1 MAVEKTQGILNE
13 QQFNSSPLKG
23 LISYQDYVT
32 KALKLGSAFTVQRLL
47 AMQDAEKTSDKIR
60 NSVKGWQLEKEA
72 EKDAAEEEYYA
83 ALAQMKAMKTAQ
95 EKAFKR
101 AEEELASFGE
111 DSFRYNDAYKKYH
124 DSTKT
129 YSDAETNWK
138 IAMDKFM
145 SANKVAHNAF
155 FTAQGLN

>member
-1 MAVEKTQGILNE
+1 MSVEKAQGILTE

-23 LISYQDYVT
+23 FVTYQDYVS

-47 AMQDAEKTSDKIR
+47 AMSDAEKTSKNIKD
-60 NSVKGWQLEKEA
+60 SVKGWQLEKEA
-72 EKDAAEEEYYA
+72 AKNAAEEEYYA
-83 ALAQMKAMKTAQ
+83 ALAQMKAMKSAQ
-95 EKAFKR
+95 EKAYKK
-101 AEEELASFGE
+101 AEYELASFGE
-111 DSFRYNDAYKKYH
+111 DSYRYNDAYKKYH

-138 IAMDKFM
+138 IAADKFM

-155 FTAQGLN
+155 FTAEGLN